1 MKLNLDK
8 DKKYIL
14 GCSSGPDSMCLFSLL
29 LKEKY
34 DFVVCNID
42 YNYRKNSIEE
52 TELVREFCK
61 QNNVLFFTKSVQHHN
76 IFHNFEARARDIR
89 YDYFNEIG
97 NKLGIEN
104 VLVAHN
110 EDDLLETYLM
120 QKERKSLVTY
130 YGLNRSYKR
139 KNMIIY
145 RPLLNYKKSDLL
157 AYCKNNNIPYILDPT
172 NSDTTYKRNY
182 YRHLVVGKMSEKE
195 RDCLKKEIKDK
206 NIELEKITD
215 KVSKSIHLNTY
226 FSKVD
231 FMSLNDFESGI
242 LLSKLINKNGFL
254 FEVSLGLVKDLKNAI
269 SKNAKSYTLKIKDN
283 IILTFDYD
291 DISLINKDSTYEFVL
306 NQSILSNKLFTI
318 NKDSKYFS
326 NIKNSPIFIIKPAKL
341 ALNYKINNNLKKINR
356 IFIDYK
362 MPKFIRNIYPG
373 IFNKNGELIYLPRY
387 RKNFILTKD
396 SLLIFNLE
404 NLINLIEKK

>member
-29 LKEKY
+29 LKEKC

-61 QNNVLFFTKSVQHHN
+61 QNNVLFFTKSVQHLN
-76 IFHNFEARARDIR
+76 IFHNFEAWARDVR

-157 AYCKNNNIPYILDPT
+157 AYCKNNNVPYILDPT

-206 NIELEKITD
+206 NIELIQNLKDLGLNMNYLKNDAFDTNNFFYNKKVVLTGTLSKYTRSEAGEILESLGSKVQNS
-215 KVSKSIHLNTY
+215 VSKVTDLVIY
-226 FSKVD
+226 GV
-231 FMSLNDFESGI
+231 EAG
-242 LLSKLINKNGFL
+242 SKLDKAKKFNVQTLNEDEF
-254 FEVSLGLVKDLKNAI
+254 I
-269 SKNAKSYTLKIKDN
+269 SKLK
-283 IILTFDYD
+283 
-291 DISLINKDSTYEFVL
+291 EC
-306 NQSILSNKLFTI
+306 
-318 NKDSKYFS
+318 
-326 NIKNSPIFIIKPAKL
+326 
-341 ALNYKINNNLKKINR
+341 
-356 IFIDYK
+356 
-362 MPKFIRNIYPG
+362 G
-373 IFNKNGELIYLPRY
+373 IE
-387 RKNFILTKD
+387 
-396 SLLIFNLE
+396 
-404 NLINLIEKK
+404 